1 MTPRPAALP
10 ARPAAPLARGPSR
23 AELAS
28 AARRSSASLSR
39 PEHRLAARPVVSRP
53 SSASRAS
60 STRAGDG
67 AGVEATAWP
76 GSDGLGHASSGRSLL
91 GRVIGDKYGVTAII
105 GEGGMG
111 AVYEAEHLEI
121 GRLVAVKVMHPSE
134 TQRPEAVARLEHEAR
149 IAGRIG
155 HPNICEVYDMGRL
168 PDGSPYLVMERL
180 HGETLAQRI
189 ARCGAVPP
197 YELVDIMLQVLSALV
212 TAHELGIVHRD
223 LKPENIFLSERAG
236 VPPVAK
242 ILDFGISRASDID
255 GTPLNLTRTG
265 MVMGTPYYMAPEQAR
280 GDLELDHRLDLWAIG
295 VILYEALT
303 GQRPF
308 VAHNYNALLVQILT
322 IPQRPVT
329 ELDPTIPSGLSR
341 LVDRAL
347 AKDREERFQ
356 SAREFQEALQRFR
369 GRAPVAPER
378 WSERLAVREL
388 VEEQDED
395 GTVLFARVGGGAAA
409 VEPGRGVAADGG
421 NARVMPRQA
430 PRMQRDG
437 GELGREGAWSTRS
450 PAAAVCVGDDGVRR
464 RSEPV
469 ADVDALCQDDEV
481 EDRPTIPSL
490 DPFPRGVE
498 LLDDSEEAT
507 VVDPPPFPED
517 VTTVMYGDSH
527 VGGGDQS

>member
-1 MTPRPAALP
+1 MRCIHCGNHHDAAAIVCPATGLVLESVADPPSRAGLRAAMAPASIPRPAAFP
-10 ARPAAPLARGPSR
+10 PRPSTPLSRGPSR
-23 AELAS
+23 VEPS
-28 AARRSSASLSR
+28 SSARRSSAPRSR
-39 PEHRLAARPVVSRP
+39 QDHRAPTAWSG
-53 SSASRAS
+53 
-60 STRAGDG
+60 GDG
-67 AGVEATAWP
+67 P
-76 GSDGLGHASSGRSLL
+76 GHASSGRSLL

-121 GRLVAVKVMHPSE
+121 GRLVAVKVMHPRE
-134 TQRPEAVARLEHEAR
+134 TQRREAVSRLEHEAR

-197 YELVDIMLQVLSALV
+197 YDLVDIMLQVLSALV
-212 TAHELGIVHRD
+212 TAHERGIVHRD

-236 VPPVAK
+236 MLPVAK
-242 ILDFGISRASDID
+242 LLDFGISQASDVD
-255 GTPLNLTRTG
+255 GMALDLTRTG

-280 GDLELDHRLDLWAIG
+280 GDLELDHRLDLWAVG

-322 IPQRPVT
+322 LWHRPVT

-347 AKDREERFQ
+347 AKEREERFQ
-356 SAREFQEALQRFR
+356 SAREFQEALRRFR
-369 GRAPVAPER
+369 SQAPVARRRRPEH
-378 WSERLAVREL
+378 LAVRSL
-388 VEEQDED
+388 VEEQSED
-395 GTVLFARVGGGAAA
+395 GTMLFARVGGVDEAGD
-409 VEPGRGVAADGG
+409 PGRV
-421 NARVMPRQA
+421 V
-430 PRMQRDG
+430 
-437 GELGREGAWSTRS
+437 
-450 PAAAVCVGDDGVRR
+450 
-464 RSEPV
+464 V
-469 ADVDALCQDDEV
+469 ADVSSRDGDDEV

-490 DPFPRGVE
+490 DPLPRGAE
-498 LLDDSEEAT
+498 LVDDSEAT

-517 VTTVMYGDSH
+517 MTTLIQGESH
-527 VGGGDQS
+527 MGGGDQS